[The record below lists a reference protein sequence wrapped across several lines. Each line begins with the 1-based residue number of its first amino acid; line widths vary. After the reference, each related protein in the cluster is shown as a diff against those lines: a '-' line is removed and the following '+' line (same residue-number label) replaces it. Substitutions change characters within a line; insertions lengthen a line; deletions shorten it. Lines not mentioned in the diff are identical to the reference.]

1 MVEMR
6 YTMMLLIL
14 AACAPSPAVTPPP
27 AAPTSHEAA
36 PTASDDEA
44 TPASGWY
51 CFSDLTEGRIVTT
64 SCERTE
70 DDCRSEAHD
79 HMDVYADDPKS
90 SVTGCKAQDV
100 AYCFHHV
107 PADSDDDEPID
118 LCEATAD
125 SCDQQHAYQV
135 KVADD
140 PKLGSKSGSI
150 SDCVET
156 K

>member
-1 MVEMR
+1 MTVLFAAI
-6 YTMMLLIL
+6 TLT
-14 AACAPSPAVTPPP
+14 ACASSHAVAPPP
-27 AAPTSHEAA
+27 AAP
-36 PTASDDEA
+36 DEA
-44 TPASGWY
+44 PPVRAHDEAPASGWY
-51 CFSDLTEGRIVTT
+51 CFSDLTDGKVSTT

-70 DDCRSEAHD
+70 SDCRSLAHD
-79 HMDVYADDPKS
+79 HMDAYSDDPKMS
-90 SVTGCKAQDV
+90 ITGCKPQDV

-107 PADSDDDEPID
+107 PADSDDDEPLD

-125 SCDQQHAYQV
+125 GCDQQHAYQV